1 MTRQAVNI
9 LETTLR
15 DGSYL
20 IDFRFTAADTAWLA
34 RELEACGIGFI
45 EIGHGLGLG
54 ASKVHAP
61 AAASDEDYVKA
72 AHGALTRAKF
82 GMFAIPGVAKLDD
95 LAMAAD
101 LGMDFV
107 RIGANV
113 DRVKEMQPF
122 VAEARKRGLFVCTNF
137 MKSYC
142 MPPDTFG
149 EVGAMAE
156 SFGSQ
161 MNYVVDSAGGMLP
174 QDVRLYF
181 EALAKKTT
189 VPMGFHGH
197 DNIRLAIANSLI
209 AIECGAL
216 YVDTTLFGIGRGS
229 GNAATELVAAIMKQ
243 RFAML
248 DQVDE
253 LRLMQL
259 AEREAAPLMH
269 NRHQETVS
277 EALGLAQVHSMYLDA
292 IVERAQQEDIDPHE
306 LIARVGKIDRL
317 TVTERILDQA
327 VAAVRSSVASP
338 RSAGGSV
345 LDIPLDGPP
354 AATVAAAENVA
365 EKINL
370 PCHLWIAGGIG
381 DTAID
386 VVKTPMAI
394 EVRVFGDPSK
404 AVDAIARPIT
414 HVVLAPRAIAR
425 WGNIKPR
432 DKGTRVEVAVHDPAW
447 LDDQPV
453 VRKAVNARY

>member
-1 MTRQAVNI
+1 MARPPVNI

-20 IDFRFTAADTAWLA
+20 VDFRFTAADTAWMA
-34 RELEACGIGFI
+34 RELEACGIDYI

-61 AAASDEDYVKA
+61 AAASDADYVRA
-72 AHGALTRAKF
+72 ARGALTRAKF

-107 RIGANV
+107 RVGANV
-113 DRVKEMQPF
+113 DRVKEMEAF
-122 VAEARKRGLFVCTNF
+122 VAEGRKRGLFVCTNF

-142 MPPDTFG
+142 MPPEEFG
-149 EVGAMAE
+149 DVGAAAE
-156 SFGSQ
+156 GFGSQ

-174 QDVRLYF
+174 QDVRQYF
-181 EALAKKTT
+181 AALARKTT

-197 DNIRLAIANSLI
+197 DNIRLAIANSLV
-209 AIECGAL
+209 AIECGAQ

-248 DQVDE
+248 DGIDE

-259 AEREAAPLMH
+259 AEREAAPLMR
-269 NRHQETVS
+269 NRHQETLS
-277 EALGLAQVHSMYLDA
+277 ESLGLAQVHSMYLDA
-292 IVERAQQEDIDPHE
+292 IVERARAENIDSHE
-306 LIARVGKIDRL
+306 LIAQVGRIDRL
-317 TVTERILDQA
+317 TVTEPILGQA
-327 VAAVRSSVASP
+327 VSAVRSGSP
-338 RSAGGSV
+338 APRAAGGGL

-370 PCHLWIAGGIG
+370 PCHLWIAGGVG
-381 DTAID
+381 DTVVDA
-386 VVKTPMAI
+386 VKTPTAI
-394 EVRVFGDPSK
+394 EVRVYGDPST
-404 AVDAIARPIT
+404 AIEAITRPVTRVFI
-414 HVVLAPRAIAR
+414 APRALPR
-425 WGNIKPR
+425 WGKIALENQAIPI
-432 DKGTRVEVAVHDPAW
+432 DHAAQDPAW
-447 LDDQPV
+447 LDERPV
-453 VRKAVNARY
+453 LRKAVNAR